1 MKSADTQDA
10 SAMTGRDG
18 GVDYA
23 ARAELLNPSSVAH
36 TEGHTYRVI
45 ELVGTSEKSI
55 EEAINSAIDRAHQTI
70 RHLRWFEV
78 ARVASGKR
86 LEFGVARSPVT

>member
-1 MKSADTQDA
+1 
-10 SAMTGRDG
+10 MTGRDG

-45 ELVGTSEKSI
+45 ELVGTSEKASRKQSI
-55 EEAINSAIDRAHQTI
+55 PRLTVPI
-70 RHLRWFEV
+70 RP
-78 ARVASGKR
+78 SDI
-86 LEFGVARSPVT
+86 